1 MLCQIRG
8 QGIKL
13 RPKKCEVFRQQV
25 RYIGWMVSCKG
36 VQIDPKD
43 LEAVLLLKGK
53 ELLTIGEIRTLP
65 GFLGYYRLF
74 IQDFSRLAKPLFELL
89 QRLQKARGKNA
100 KPKPTRGKTKA
111 KKTSQDL
118 SPVDICTQSHRSQ
131 VCRNANSST
140 HTRITR
146 L

>member
-1 MLCQIRG
+1 MRDYCCLPYLDDFLYCSETSSEHVEDLRRVLCQIRE

-13 RPKKCEVFRQQV
+13 RPFKCEVFRRQV
-25 RYIGWMVSCKG
+25 RYIGWMVGISCKG

-53 ELLTIGEIRTLP
+53 EPLTIGEVRTLL
-65 GFLGYYRLF
+65 GFLGYYRPV

-89 QRLQKARGKNA
+89 QRSQKARGKNA

-111 KKTSQDL
+111 K
-118 SPVDICTQSHRSQ
+118 
-131 VCRNANSST
+131 
-140 HTRITR
+140 
-146 L
+146 